1 MRAIKLV
8 VLITSIAA
16 LSACGSLVKRAEFDQ
31 TIADLRDTD
40 ARLAAEDARLG
51 ADGQSLRARLEQMEY
66 QMSQLTDNLQSAFAD
81 YDAQIAQL
89 QGRVRVDMT
98 AHFAVNKADL
108 REQDKEALREF
119 TNTVLDHHPNILI
132 TVEGFTDPSGPADYN
147 KWLGMERAKAV
158 RNYLISNGLSAD
170 KVRAVSYGEDKER
183 QVTPGAVGAT
193 GEANRRVALVIDYV
207 VS

>member
-8 VLITSIAA
+8 VLITSIAT
-16 LSACGSLVKRAEFDQ
+16 LSACGSLVKRAEFDR
-31 TIADLRDTD
+31 TVADLRDTD
-40 ARLAAEDARLG
+40 AQLAAEDARLG
-51 ADGQSLRARLEQMEY
+51 AAGDSLRDQLQQMEY
-66 QMSQLTDNLQSAFAD
+66 QMTQLTENLQSAFSD

-98 AHFAVNKADL
+98 AHFAVNKTEL

-119 TNTVLDHHPNILI
+119 SNTVADFHPNILI
-132 TVEGFTDPSGPADYN
+132 TVEGFTDPSGPAEYN

-158 RNYLISNGLSAD
+158 RSYLISSGLSAD

-183 QVTPGAVGAT
+183 QVTPGAVGET
-193 GEANRRVALVIDYV
+193 GAANRRVALVIDYV

>member
-8 VLITSIAA
+8 VLVTSIAI
-16 LSACGSLVKRAEFDQ
+16 LTGCGSLVNRTEFDQ
-31 TIADLRDTD
+31 TVAELRDTD

-51 ADGQSLRARLEQMEY
+51 ASGENLRAQLLQMEY
-66 QMSQLTDNLQSAFAD
+66 QMTQLTENLQGAFAD

-98 AHFAVNKADL
+98 AHFAVNETSL
-108 REQDKEALREF
+108 RDQDKDALREF
-119 TNTVLDHHPNILI
+119 SNTIADYHPNILI
-132 TVEGFTDPSGPADYN
+132 TVEGFTDPSGSAEYN

-158 RNYLISNGLSAD
+158 RSYLISSGLSAD

-183 QVTPGAVGAT
+183 QVTPGATGDTGAS
-193 GEANRRVALVIDYV
+193 NRRVALVIDYV
-207 VS
+207 MS